1 MENINIAPEQL
12 APSVLG
18 RAEVDSPLGLST
30 RDGDFI
36 ANYVADG
43 DTVVLEQD
51 RAAIE
56 AVVKAGKSL
65 PAFVKAGPRPKIYF
79 RPERAA
85 AAIVTCGGLCPGI
98 NNVIR
103 AIVMELSY
111 RYGVKKILGV
121 QYGYRGF
128 IKEHGLPP
136 VVLTP
141 DLVKGIHEMGGSIL
155 GSSRGP
161 QDTAAIVDW
170 LAANGVSV
178 LFAIGG
184 DGTLRGAG
192 DIFEEIKKRGLD
204 IAVVGVPKTIDNDIA
219 YVEKTFGL
227 ETAFAVAAEAIR
239 SAHTEA
245 VGAPNGIGLVKV
257 MGRYS
262 GFIAANAALALN
274 EVTFVLVPEVPF
286 DLDGPNG
293 FLAVLKK
300 RLLVKKHAVIIVAEG
315 AGQELF
321 EKARQTYDK
330 SGNQVL
336 SDIGLLLK
344 QAIADHFKAEGMD
357 IAMKYIDPSYLVRSV
372 AAHANDAIY
381 CIQLAQNAVHAAMA
395 GYTNIVVGRWNA
407 QFTYVPLPLANSGR
421 KFISPDGE
429 LWRTV
434 LESTGQPYRMQ
445 NV

>member
-1 MENINIAPEQL
+1 MEDINLSPEQL
-12 APSVLG
+12 RPAVLG
-18 RAEVDSPLGLST
+18 RMDLPSPLGLSE

-36 ANYVADG
+36 ANYVKDS
-43 DTVVLEQD
+43 DTVVLLQD
-51 RAAIE
+51 RAGIE
-56 AVVKAGKSL
+56 ACVAAGRPL
-65 PAFVKAGPRPKIYF
+65 PAFVKAGPRNRIFF
-79 RPERAA
+79 RPEKTR

-103 AIVMELSY
+103 ALVMELHY
-111 RYGVKKILGV
+111 RYGVRTIKGI

-128 IKEHGLPP
+128 IEANGLPT
-136 VVLTP
+136 VDLTP
-141 DLVKGIHEMGGSIL
+141 ELVKGIHEMGGSFL

-170 LAANGVSV
+170 LEKNGISI
-178 LFAIGG
+178 LFTIGG
-184 DGTLRGAG
+184 DGTLRGAE
-192 DIFEEIKKRGLD
+192 DIYREAVRRRLAL
-204 IAVVGVPKTIDNDIA
+204 AVVGVPKTIDNDIV

-274 EVTFVLVPEVPF
+274 EVTFVLIPEVPF
-286 DLDGPNG
+286 DLEGPDG
-293 FLAVLKK
+293 FLPVLKK
-300 RLLVKKHAVIIVAEG
+300 RIQAKHHAVIIVAEG
-315 AGQELF
+315 AGQELCQR
-321 EKARQTYDK
+321 AAQRTDQ
-330 SGNQVL
+330 SGNTKLADV
-336 SDIGLLLK
+336 GLLLK
-344 QAIADHFKAEGMD
+344 HEIAGYFKAQGVECNL
-357 IAMKYIDPSYLVRSV
+357 KYIDPSYLVRSV

-381 CIQLAQNAVHAAMA
+381 CIQLAQHAVHAGMA
-395 GYTNIVVGRWNA
+395 GYTGIVVGRWNG
-407 QFTYVPLPLANSGR
+407 QFTYVPLALANSGR

-434 LESTGQPYRMQ
+434 LEATGQPYRMK
-445 NV
+445 NG